1 MPRKICIKQ
10 HDITDCGAACLATVA
25 WYYDLKM
32 PISRIR
38 QYAKTD
44 RKGTNV
50 LGMVQAAQ
58 QLGFAAQGVRGTPDA
73 LAEIPLPAV
82 AHLVQENGLH
92 HFVVVF
98 KVTDKFVEV
107 ADPARGL
114 EKRPREKFLKEWS
127 GVLVLLT
134 PHLEFQQGD
143 KRDSTMQRFLRLVKP
158 YPALLSEAFVSSVVY
173 TLLGFG
179 TAIYVEHLMDS
190 VFPDANAKLLHV
202 MGVAMVCILVFRL
215 VFSWARSS
223 LLVHVAQKIDATLIL
238 GYYKHILRLPQ
249 SFFDTR
255 RVGEIISRI
264 NDAVKI
270 REAVSSASLTV
281 LVDALVLTFSFAL
294 MFVYS
299 WKLALVAL
307 ATIPLFV
314 VLFLALKSTIARTQR
329 GMMEKNA
336 ELESHLVASVSG
348 IATIKSVQAESTSNL
363 RTEQQFVELL
373 GLVRRASYLGLTNGT
388 ASEFIAGAALLALL
402 WIGGFLVVQNQ
413 ITVGELM
420 SLYTL
425 IGYVT
430 APASRLVG
438 IHQTMQ
444 DAVIAADRLFEIL
457 TLETEDDEHGK
468 SGVQLALDDMTQGG
482 KEVREVRMDN
492 LSFRYGTRAKVL
504 DGVSFTIPR
513 GSMTAI
519 VGESGSGKSTIAKL
533 LQGMYEPTEGT
544 IAFVTPQGSF
554 TSNNLT
560 LESIRRFVGAVP
572 QNVELFHGTVLENIT
587 LGDGAPDYGRAMQV
601 CQFIGAHEFIQKL
614 PYQWNTMLGEFGA
627 DLSGGQRQ
635 RIAIARALYRQPQL
649 LVLDEATSALD
660 SESEYAIQQALTALR
675 SQGLTTLVIAHRLST
690 VAAAD
695 QILVMDAGK
704 IVESGSHDELL
715 RQEGKY
721 YGLWMR
727 QTALPMPL
735 KQASH
740 YGHVKE
746 QSENGVF
753 A

>member
-38 QYAKTD
+38 QFAKTD

-58 QLGFAAQGVRGTPDA
+58 QLGFAAQGVRGTAEA
-73 LAEIPLPAV
+73 LKEIPLPAI
-82 AHLVQENGLH
+82 AHVILENGLH
-92 HFVVVF
+92 HFVVIF
-98 KVTDKFVEV
+98 KVTDKHIEL
-107 ADPARGL
+107 ANPARGL
-114 EKRPREKFLKEWS
+114 EKRPREQFLKEWS
-127 GVLVLLT
+127 GVLVLLS
-134 PHLEFQQGD
+134 PNLEFQQGD
-143 KRDSTMQRFLRLVKP
+143 KRDSTMQRFLRLAKP
-158 YPALLSEAFVSSVVY
+158 YPALLAEALVSSVVY

-202 MGVAMVCILVFRL
+202 MGVAMACILVFRL

-281 LVDALVLTFSFAL
+281 LVDALVLTFSFVL

-314 VLFLALKSTIARTQR
+314 ILFLALKNTISRTQR

-348 IATIKSVQAESTSNL
+348 IATIKSAQAESASNL
-363 RTEQQFVELL
+363 KTEQQFVELL
-373 GLVRRASYLGLTNGT
+373 GLVRRASYLGLTNT
-388 ASEFIAGAALLALL
+388 TVSEFIAGGALLALL
-402 WIGGFLVVQNQ
+402 WIGGWLVVQQ
-413 ITVGELM
+413 HLSVGELM

-430 APASRLVG
+430 GPASRLVG
-438 IHQTMQ
+438 IHQTLQ
-444 DAVIAADRLFEIL
+444 DALIAADRLFEIL
-457 TLETEDDEHGK
+457 TLETEDDEHGA
-468 SGVQLALDDMTQGG
+468 SGVQLSLEG
-482 KEVREVRMDN
+482 KDVQAISIEN
-492 LSFRYGTRAKVL
+492 LTFRYGTRAAVL
-504 DGVSFTIPR
+504 DKVNFTIAR

-533 LQGMYEPTEGT
+533 LQGMYEPTEGSITFSTPNGT
-544 IAFVTPQGSF
+544 IS
-554 TSNNLT
+554 SNNLT
-560 LESIRRFVGAVP
+560 LNSIRRFVGTVP

-587 LGDGAPDYGRAMQV
+587 LGDTMPDYGRAMQT

-614 PYQWNTMLGEFGA
+614 PYQWNTILGEFGA

-660 SESEYAIQQALTALR
+660 SESEFAIQQALTALR
-675 SQGLTTLVIAHRLST
+675 HQGLTTLVIAHRLST
-690 VAAAD
+690 IASAD
-695 QILVMDAGK
+695 RILVMDAGK
-704 IVESGSHDELL
+704 IVEEGSHEELL
-715 RQEGKY
+715 LREGRY
-721 YGLWMR
+721 YALWMR
-727 QTALPMPL
+727 QTALPTSARGAAFTQTNRNESL
-735 KQASH
+735 YAQA
-740 YGHVKE
+740 
-746 QSENGVF
+746 
-753 A
+753 

>member
-58 QLGFAAQGVRGTPDA
+58 QLGFAAQGVRGTPEA

-98 KVTDKFVEV
+98 KVTDKYVEV

-143 KRDSTMQRFLRLVKP
+143 KRDSTMQRFVRLVKP
-158 YPALLSEAFVSSVVY
+158 YPALLAEAFVSAVVY

-202 MGVAMVCILVFRL
+202 MGVAMALILVFRL

-281 LVDALVLTFSFAL
+281 LVDALVLAFSFAL

-329 GMMEKNA
+329 SMMEKNA

-348 IATIKSVQAESTSNL
+348 IATIKSVQAEATSNL
-363 RTEQQFVELL
+363 KTEQQFVELL

-430 APASRLVG
+430 SPASRLVG

-444 DAVIAADRLFEIL
+444 DALIASDRLFEIL

-468 SGVQLALDDMTQGG
+468 SGVQLTLDDMTQGG
-482 KEVREVRMDN
+482 KEVREVRVEN

-504 DGVSFTIPR
+504 DRVSFSIPR

-560 LESIRRFVGAVP
+560 LESLRRFVGAVP

-587 LGDGAPDYGRAMQV
+587 LGDGAPDYGRAMQI

-635 RIAIARALYRQPQL
+635 RLAIARALYRQPQL

-675 SQGLTTLVIAHRLST
+675 TQGLTTLVIAHRLST
-690 VAAAD
+690 IAAAD

-727 QTALPMPL
+727 QTALPPSSAL
-735 KQASH
+735 SRTGLHESRYAP
-740 YGHVKE
+740 V
-746 QSENGVF
+746 
-753 A
+753 

>member
-1 MPRKICIKQ
+1 M
-10 HDITDCGAACLATVA
+10 
-25 WYYDLKM
+25 
-32 PISRIR
+32 
-38 QYAKTD
+38 
-44 RKGTNV
+44 
-50 LGMVQAAQ
+50 
-58 QLGFAAQGVRGTPDA
+58 
-73 LAEIPLPAV
+73 
-82 AHLVQENGLH
+82 
-92 HFVVVF
+92 
-98 KVTDKFVEV
+98 
-107 ADPARGL
+107 
-114 EKRPREKFLKEWS
+114 
-127 GVLVLLT
+127 
-134 PHLEFQQGD
+134 
-143 KRDSTMQRFLRLVKP
+143 
-158 YPALLSEAFVSSVVY
+158 
-173 TLLGFG
+173 
-179 TAIYVEHLMDS
+179 
-190 VFPDANAKLLHV
+190 
-202 MGVAMVCILVFRL
+202 
-215 VFSWARSS
+215 
-223 LLVHVAQKIDATLIL
+223 
-238 GYYKHILRLPQ
+238 
-249 SFFDTR
+249 
-255 RVGEIISRI
+255 
-264 NDAVKI
+264 
-270 REAVSSASLTV
+270 
-281 LVDALVLTFSFAL
+281 
-294 MFVYS
+294 
-299 WKLALVAL
+299 
-307 ATIPLFV
+307 
-314 VLFLALKSTIARTQR
+314 
-329 GMMEKNA
+329 
-336 ELESHLVASVSG
+336 
-348 IATIKSVQAESTSNL
+348 
-363 RTEQQFVELL
+363 
-373 GLVRRASYLGLTNGT
+373 
-388 ASEFIAGAALLALL
+388 
-402 WIGGFLVVQNQ
+402 VQNQ

-468 SGVQLALDDMTQGG
+468 SGVQLTLDDMTQGG

-504 DGVSFTIPR
+504 DCVSFTIPR

-533 LQGMYEPTEGT
+533 LQGMYEPTEGS
-544 IAFVTPQGSF
+544 IVFATPHGSF

-587 LGDGAPDYGRAMQV
+587 LGDGAPDYGRAMQL

-704 IVESGSHDELL
+704 IVEAGSHDELL

-735 KQASH
+735 KQSSH

>member
-25 WYYDLKM
+25 WYHNLKI

-58 QLGFAAQGVRGTPDA
+58 QLGFTAQGVRGTPEA
-73 LAEIPLPAV
+73 LKEIPFPAV
-82 AHLVQENGLH
+82 AHVVLESGLH
-92 HFVVVF
+92 HFVVIF
-98 KVTDKFVEV
+98 KVTDKYVEL

-114 EKRPREKFLKEWS
+114 EKRPREQFLKEWT

-143 KRDSTMQRFLRLVKP
+143 KRESVWHRFAQLLKP
-158 YPALLSEAFVSSVVY
+158 YPSLIVEALISAVVY
-173 TLLGFG
+173 TILGFG
-179 TAIYVEHLMDS
+179 TALYVEHLMDS
-190 VFPDANAKLLHV
+190 VFPTGNEKLLHV
-202 MGVAMVCILVFRL
+202 LGIGMALILVFRF

-223 LLVHVAQKIDATLIL
+223 LLVYLAQKIDATLIL

-270 REAVSSASLTV
+270 REAISSASLTII
-281 LVDALVLTFSFAL
+281 VDALILVFSFAL

-299 WKLALVAL
+299 WKLAAVAAL
-307 ATIPLFV
+307 TLPLFIL
-314 VLFLALKSTIARTQR
+314 LFFALKGVISRTQR

-336 ELESHLVASVSG
+336 ELEAQLVSSVSG
-348 IATIKSVQAESTSNL
+348 IATIKSQQAEAASHGKI
-363 RTEQQFVELL
+363 EQQFVELL
-373 GLVRRASYLGLTNGT
+373 RLVRRASYLGITNAT
-388 ASEFIAGAALLALL
+388 VSELISGGALLALL
-402 WIGGFLVVQNQ
+402 WIGGWFVVNHRLSL
-413 ITVGELM
+413 GEVM

-430 APASRLVG
+430 GPASRLVG
-438 IHQTMQ
+438 IHQTVQ

-457 TLETEDDEHGK
+457 TLETEDEEHSK
-468 SGVQLALDDMTQGG
+468 NGVGLDIDMANVEELHIENLSYRYGNRAKILDDITLTI
-482 KEVREVRMDN
+482 KR
-492 LSFRYGTRAKVL
+492 GT
-504 DGVSFTIPR
+504 
-513 GSMTAI
+513 MTAI

-544 IAFVTPQGSF
+544 IRFVYSDNTSF
-554 TSNNLT
+554 SSNNLR
-560 LESIRRFVGAVP
+560 LDALRRFIGSVP
-572 QNVELFHGTVLENIT
+572 QDVELFHGTVLDNIT
-587 LGDGAPDYGRAMQV
+587 LGDMQPDYTRAMQI
-601 CQFIGAHEFIQKL
+601 CHFIGANEFIQHL
-614 PYQWNTMLGEFGA
+614 PYQWNTVLGEFGA

-635 RIAIARALYRQPQL
+635 RLALARALYRAPRL

-660 SESEYAIQQALTALR
+660 SESEFTVQQALNSLR
-675 SQGLTTLVIAHRLST
+675 EQGLTVLAIAHRLST
-690 VAAAD
+690 IAGAD
-695 QILVMDAGK
+695 QILVMDKGR
-704 IVESGSHDELL
+704 IVERGTHTELL
-715 RQEGKY
+715 MQEGKY
-721 YGLWMR
+721 YALWMR
-727 QTALPMPL
+727 QTQVSAGYETGEFTRTNPHESL
-735 KQASH
+735 
-740 YGHVKE
+740 YGR
-746 QSENGVF
+746 

>member
-58 QLGFAAQGVRGTPDA
+58 QLGFAAQGVRGTPEA

-98 KVTDKFVEV
+98 KVTEKYVEV

-114 EKRPREKFLKEWS
+114 EKRPREQFVKEWS

-134 PHLEFQQGD
+134 PHLEFQKGD

-158 YPALLSEAFVSSVVY
+158 YPALLVEALVSSVAY

-179 TAIYVEHLMDS
+179 TALYVEHLMDS
-190 VFPDANAKLLHV
+190 VFPDANVKLLHV
-202 MGVAMVCILVFRL
+202 LGVAMALLLVFRL

-281 LVDALVLTFSFAL
+281 VVDALVLTFSFAL

-299 WKLALVAL
+299 WKLALVAV
-307 ATIPLFV
+307 ATVPLFV
-314 VLFLALKSTIARTQR
+314 LLFVALKSTIARTQR

-336 ELESHLVASVSG
+336 EMESHLVASVSG
-348 IATIKSVQAESTSNL
+348 IATIKSQQAEAVSNL
-363 RTEQQFVELL
+363 KTEQQFVELL
-373 GLVRRASYLGLTNGT
+373 GLVRRASYLGLTNST
-388 ASEFIAGAALLALL
+388 VSEFIAGAALLALL
-402 WIGGFLVVQNQ
+402 WIGGYLVVSGHLS
-413 ITVGELM
+413 VGELM

-444 DAVIAADRLFEIL
+444 NALIAADRLFEIL
-457 TLETEDDEHGK
+457 TLETEDDEHNK
-468 SGVQLALDDMTQGG
+468 SGIGLGLEGENVQEIRL
-482 KEVREVRMDN
+482 EN

-504 DGVSFTIPR
+504 DGVSFAIPR

-533 LQGMYEPTEGT
+533 MQGMYEPSEGT
-544 IAFVTPQGSF
+544 IAFSTPNGIF
-554 TSNNLT
+554 TTNNLR
-560 LESIRRFVGAVP
+560 LDALRGFVGAVP

-587 LGDGAPDYGRAMQV
+587 LGDPQPEYARAMQV
-601 CQFIGAHEFIQKL
+601 CHFIGADAFIQKL
-614 PYQWNTMLGEFGA
+614 PYGWNTMLGEFGA

-635 RIAIARALYRQPQL
+635 RLAIARALYRRPQL

-675 SQGLTTLVIAHRLST
+675 AEGLTTLVIAHRLST
-690 VAAAD
+690 VAGAD

-704 IVESGSHDELL
+704 IVEQGSHDELL

-721 YGLWMR
+721 YALWMR
-727 QTALPMPL
+727 QTALPINNHAPT
-735 KQASH
+735 QTNR
-740 YGHVKE
+740 YE
-746 QSENGVF
+746 IF
-753 A
+753 ATT